1 MQPPSTEPKPEMS
14 APAPQEGGGGESKG
28 VQTLITGIHSDML
41 KFKEVLGGVQSV
53 PEQLTSQLDGL
64 IQGYRDFVT
73 ALSKVLGGGADA
85 APQAPAPG
93 GEGPLPVAPKPG
105 PRGMSPGM
113 GGPRGVPA
121 M

>member
-1 MQPPSTEPKPEMS
+1 MQPPS
-14 APAPQEGGGGESKG
+14 APHDESKEQLAPQGGGDESKG
-28 VQTLITGIHSDML
+28 VQSLITGIHSDML
-41 KFKEVLGGVQSV
+41 KFKEVLGSVQSV
-53 PEQLTSQLDGL
+53 PEQLTSQLDSL

-93 GEGPLPVAPKPG
+93 GEGPIPVAPKPG
-105 PRGMSPGM
+105 PRGMAPGM